1 MTSRPGPKNQ
11 GLLRPRETTHTNKHP
26 TRSSSTPYANF
37 NHRRSRNHRHTR
49 KKSAAEKSTMDF
61 AATDAPLY
69 FVNVSIDHRTPLG
82 SKRCNPLPSILSSVP
97 FASMF
102 RSTLAFLSLVR
113 RVVTAS
119 KRRGSDA
126 HFGRM
131 NLAEKAKIPAVS
143 LEQLGTN

>member
-1 MTSRPGPKNQ
+1 
-11 GLLRPRETTHTNKHP
+11 
-26 TRSSSTPYANF
+26 
-37 NHRRSRNHRHTR
+37 
-49 KKSAAEKSTMDF
+49 MDF

-113 RVVTAS
+113 RVVTVL
-119 KRRGSDA
+119 RNDEVRTHTLD
-126 HFGRM
+126 
-131 NLAEKAKIPAVS
+131 E
-143 LEQLGTN
+143 